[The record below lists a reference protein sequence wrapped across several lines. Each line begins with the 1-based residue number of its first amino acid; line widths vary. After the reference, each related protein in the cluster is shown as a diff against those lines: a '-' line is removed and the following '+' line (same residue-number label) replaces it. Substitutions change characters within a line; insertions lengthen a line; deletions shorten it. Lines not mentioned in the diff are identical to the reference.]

1 MKETMKK
8 ITMLFVA
15 AAALLGV
22 TSCNTAAIDEVT
34 LGQTTVTASFADSR
48 TALDGAEVAQVYVGY
63 NNKSVIQ
70 PVKQLKGYEKV
81 NIAKGATHHFAIEIP
96 YSNLSYYDIISHDF
110 VDASKDVTIYVG
122 SSAQDIH
129 LTK

>member
-1 MKETMKK
+1 ME
-8 ITMLFVA
+8 LH
-15 AAALLGV
+15 
-22 TSCNTAAIDEVT
+22 N
-34 LGQTTVTASFADSR
+34 
-48 TALDGAEVAQVYVGY
+48 
-63 NNKSVIQ
+63 
-70 PVKQLKGYEKV
+70 LKP
-81 NIAKGATHHFAIEIP
+81 AKGATHHFAIEIP